1 MRSLVVWGAF
11 LTSIGAPVSAW
22 AASAAAPAG
31 KGQAA
36 LSVEVSAAGLRA
48 NGAAIEVPEAAK
60 KLLGNAT
67 AKVVELEGGRRIVHV
82 VAPSPSGAW
91 EAIVAGPL
99 AGQTAPLVAWS
110 GFTGAPQGDTGEE
123 RAFVVALEPSARG
136 TRVVVGEHRQDSTI
150 CGRPAIVSGRSLD
163 PATLTLQRFASV
175 QSLDEKERAGA
186 KAIAATATATP
197 TALPIRLLRM
207 KVASS
212 AIEQSLASLNDGN
225 LDTWWSE
232 AKVGDGRGEFVGF
245 DAATDVPISALEIVV
260 RPGVD
265 VPHGVAPRTVFVATS
280 DKLYRVTFP
289 EDGFRRARSAFT
301 VTFAEPLRTSCL
313 AVVLDDSFANKGDKD
328 ARTTLTEVTAK
339 TPYDGMSVEALVG
352 ALAGGG
358 ERARGAGAML
368 ERGGPTAADAVIKA
382 YAKLDDLGKE
392 LARNAID
399 AGAPCSVRGP
409 FYGKRFEET
418 IARGKTA
425 NAAPGDIDPDYSHAK
440 HQLTTVCKSDGVAVF
455 VALLGAANQKVRLA
469 AAEEL
474 ALLSPGQ
481 AVLALVDACATA
493 DASSKSDILRA
504 LAAAARSPR
513 AHGAVA
519 RELEPAKFSA
529 RSEAARICT
538 LRAVGP
544 ELAHV
549 EGGPA
554 AFASLAVPGA
564 TFSTRY
570 LLQAPAAELAKG
582 GDANAT
588 AYLDASLTKEANPH
602 VRVRAAE
609 VAGHV
614 PAVVAALAHAVEDP
628 EVRVREAAINSL
640 AETPGPNVAEPI
652 ARRLAADDWTFVR
665 AAAAHAL
672 GAQPP
677 SAPIDAALA
686 AALADAS
693 PDVRGRA
700 VDALGDHHAVAHLAA
715 IRELANKDRETLE
728 VRARAIS
735 ALGALCDASS
745 VDALTKL
752 AQRARQPF
760 DDVGRVLG
768 PAAIGALGA
777 LHPADLDARLAP
789 LLAKDAP
796 GPVRE
801 MARAAKNTPS
811 TCAPTPGA
819 RR

>member
-1 MRSLVVWGAF
+1 MRSSLTGCAFGAALF
-11 LTSIGAPVSAW
+11 GSAAGS
-22 AASAAAPAG
+22 AATAAAPAG
-31 KGQAA
+31 NGQAA

-48 NGAAIEVPEAAK
+48 NGAAIEVPETAK

-67 AKVVELEGGRRIVHV
+67 AKVVELEGGRHVVHV

-99 AGQTAPLVAWS
+99 AGQTTPLVAWS

-123 RAFVVALEPSARG
+123 RAFVVALEPSAHG

-163 PATLTLQRFASV
+163 PATQTLQRFASV
-175 QSLDEKERAGA
+175 QSLDEKERSGA
-186 KAIAATATATP
+186 KAIAATSATP
-197 TALPIRLLRM
+197 TTLPIRLLRM
-207 KVASS
+207 KLASS

-232 AKVGDGRGEFVGF
+232 AKVGDGRGEFVSF
-245 DAATDVPISALEIVV
+245 DAAIDVPISALEIVV

-265 VPHGVAPRTVFVATS
+265 VPHGVAPKTVFVATS

-301 VTFAEPLRTSCL
+301 VTFPEPLKTSCL
-313 AVVLDDSFANKGDKD
+313 AVVLDESYASRGDKD
-328 ARTTLTEVTAK
+328 AHTTLTEVTAK

-368 ERGGPTAADAVIKA
+368 ERGGPTAADEVIKA
-382 YAKLDDLGKE
+382 YPKLDDLGKE

-399 AGAPCSVRGP
+399 AGAPCSVRAP
-409 FYGKRFEET
+409 FYGKQFEEAVT
-418 IARGKTA
+418 RGKTA
-425 NAAPGDIDPDYSHAK
+425 HAAPGDIDPDYSHAK
-440 HQLTTVCKSDGVAVF
+440 HQLTNVCKSDGVIVF
-455 VALLGAANQKVRLA
+455 VALLGSANQKVRLA

-481 AVLALVDACATA
+481 AVPALIDACATA

-519 RELEPAKFSA
+519 RELEPTKFGA
-529 RSEAARICT
+529 RNEAARICT

-554 AFASLAVPGA
+554 AFASLAVPSA

-588 AYLDASLTKEANPH
+588 AYLDASLTKEADPH

-614 PAVVAALAHAVEDP
+614 PAVAAALAHAVEDP

-640 AETPGPNVAEPI
+640 SEAHGPNVAEPI

-715 IRELANKDRETLE
+715 VRELANKDRETLE
-728 VRARAIS
+728 VRARAIT

-777 LHPADLDARLAP
+777 LHPADLDARLAT

-801 MARAAKNTPS
+801 MARSAKNTAS
-811 TCAPTPGA
+811 TCAQTAGA